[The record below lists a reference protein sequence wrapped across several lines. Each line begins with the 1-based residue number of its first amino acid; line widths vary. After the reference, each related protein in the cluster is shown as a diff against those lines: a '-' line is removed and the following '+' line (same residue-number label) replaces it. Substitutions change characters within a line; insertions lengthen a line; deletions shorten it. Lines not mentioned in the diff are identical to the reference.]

1 MRLRHEIR
9 KTSSVDTPFVLCAA
23 ISRKS
28 RVRSRKWR
36 EKQFRASTQAK
47 PNLKPNA
54 ALRIPED
61 IGKLTEDNHCGDH
74 SL

>member
-1 MRLRHEIR
+1 MDRRPVFDASLNLANHL
-9 KTSSVDTPFVLCAA
+9 PFGKAQEFLEG
-23 ISRKS
+23 
-28 RVRSRKWR
+28 R
-36 EKQFRASTQAK
+36 ESK
-47 PNLKPNA
+47 PNV